1 MAVQESESYTE
12 EQIFAILCRIK
23 YSLKNPNVL
32 PEPTLDTLRELQY
45 RCVTSIPFETLSLR
59 TTKSRGVDITAQ
71 GVYDRV
77 TVQYTLARVCKP
89 TNSSDP
95 VVAGGLTH
103 RLSIV
108 RFVDETRHAYDVGF
122 GNTPF
127 FTIELRDGAEIEFFG
142 HKRRIYRT
150 LQHPEATPQ
159 ILSHPAEPLWR
170 MEEYMGLDEQG
181 AEKWVPGYLFSEQ
194 QYYEPDCVIA
204 NFYSAYSPATLD
216 GKYYILLN
224 TELKIPSAKGTD
236 SMEPTETEQ
245 QRQDILNKYFDI
257 VLTEEEWLYHDQKK
271 DRA

>member
-12 EQIFAILCRIK
+12 EQIFAILRRIK

-32 PEPTLDTLRELQY
+32 PELTLDTLRELQY

-59 TTKSRGVDITAQ
+59 TTKSPGVDTTAQ

-77 TVQYTLARVCKP
+77 VNQRRGG
-89 TNSSDP
+89 SDP

-108 RFVDETRHAYDVGF
+108 RFVDETRHAFDVGF
-122 GNTPF
+122 GNTHF
-127 FTIELRDGAEIEFFG
+127 FTIELRDGAEI
-142 HKRRIYRT
+142 
-150 LQHPEATPQ
+150 
-159 ILSHPAEPLWR
+159 
-170 MEEYMGLDEQG
+170 D
-181 AEKWVPGYLFSEQ
+181 EQ

-204 NFYSAYSPATLD
+204 NFYSAYSPSSPFIGLFRAVQATLD

-224 TELKIPSAKGTD
+224 TEFKIRSAKGTD

>member
-12 EQIFAILCRIK
+12 EQIFAILRRIK

-32 PEPTLDTLRELQY
+32 PELTLDTLRELQY

-59 TTKSRGVDITAQ
+59 TAKSPGVDTTAQ

-77 TVQYTLARVCKP
+77 VNQRRGG
-89 TNSSDP
+89 SDP

-108 RFVDETRHAYDVGF
+108 RFVDETRHAFDVGF
-122 GNTPF
+122 GNTHF
-127 FTIELRDGAEIEFFG
+127 FTIELRDGAEIELFG

-181 AEKWVPGYLFSEQ
+181 AENEQ

-204 NFYSAYSPATLD
+204 NFYSAYSPSSPFIGLFRAVQATLD

-224 TELKIPSAKGTD
+224 TEFKIRSAKGTD
-236 SMEPTETEQ
+236 SMEPTENEQ

-257 VLTEEEWLYHDQKK
+257 VLTKEEWLYHDQKIEP
-271 DRA
+271 

>member
-12 EQIFAILCRIK
+12 EQIFAILRRIK

-32 PEPTLDTLRELQY
+32 PELTLDTLRELQY

-59 TTKSRGVDITAQ
+59 TTKSPGVDTTAQ

-77 TVQYTLARVCKP
+77 VNQRRGGWCFSLNRLATSSSGGLAR
-89 TNSSDP
+89 
-95 VVAGGLTH
+95 
-103 RLSIV
+103 LSN
-108 RFVDETRHAYDVGF
+108 ETRHAFDVGF
-122 GNTPF
+122 GNTHF
-127 FTIELRDGAEIEFFG
+127 FTIELRDGAEIELFG

-181 AEKWVPGYLFSEQ
+181 AENEQ

-204 NFYSAYSPATLD
+204 NFYSAYSPSSPFIGLFRAVQATLD

-224 TELKIPSAKGTD
+224 TEFKIRSAKGTD

>member
-12 EQIFAILCRIK
+12 EQIFAILRRIK

-32 PEPTLDTLRELQY
+32 PELTLDTLRELQY

-59 TTKSRGVDITAQ
+59 TTKSPGVDTTAQ

-77 TVQYTLARVCKP
+77 VNQRRGGC
-89 TNSSDP
+89 SDP

-108 RFVDETRHAYDVGF
+108 RFVDETRHAFDVGF
-122 GNTPF
+122 GNTHF
-127 FTIELRDGAEIEFFG
+127 FTIELRDGAEIELFG

-181 AEKWVPGYLFSEQ
+181 AENEQ

-204 NFYSAYSPATLD
+204 NFYSAYSPSSPFIGLFRAVQATLD

-224 TELKIPSAKGTD
+224 TELKIPSAKGTE